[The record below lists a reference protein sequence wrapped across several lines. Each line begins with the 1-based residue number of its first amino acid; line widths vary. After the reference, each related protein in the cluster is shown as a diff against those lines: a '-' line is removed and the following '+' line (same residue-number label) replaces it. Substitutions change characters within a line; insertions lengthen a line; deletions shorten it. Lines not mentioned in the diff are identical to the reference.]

1 MLYSAEKDGII
12 KLSDKEK
19 EMLDKFDVESDLF
32 EEKLQNT
39 TDSAARKAMMD
50 EYYERDYVKMVAQ
63 FWQKVESTGYYLKKI
78 EQLRFIQML
87 EKMKSY
93 GWSRDL
99 QDLYLSN
106 TLCKYIDWQRK
117 PLSKELLDICDDKMQ
132 SQLARDC
139 VYSLN
144 AKYAAL
150 GKQVLSSDNLKSN
163 DIVKDITEG
172 EKIFRKLVE
181 PYKGKIILIDVW
193 GTWCGPCK
201 EALSH
206 SQEEY
211 ERLKPYDIVFMY
223 LANGSPEESWKNVI
237 KEYNVTGDNVVHF
250 NLPAAQQKAVENYIK
265 VSAYPT
271 YKLVDQNGNLLDVKA
286 DPRHLDALEK
296 LIKRILG
303 KE

>member
-1 MLYSAEKDGII
+1 MA
-12 KLSDKEK
+12 
-19 EMLDKFDVESDLF
+19 
-32 EEKLQNT
+32 
-39 TDSAARKAMMD
+39 
-50 EYYERDYVKMVAQ
+50 RDYVHEMHD
-63 FWQKVESTGYYLKKI
+63 
-78 EQLRFIQML
+78 R
-87 EKMKSY
+87 
-93 GWSRDL
+93 
-99 QDLYLSN
+99 
-106 TLCKYIDWQRK
+106 
-117 PLSKELLDICDDKMQ
+117 
-132 SQLARDC
+132 
-139 VYSLN
+139 
-144 AKYAAL
+144 YAAL

-193 GTWCGPCK
+193 GTWCAPCK

-211 ERLKPYDIVFMY
+211 ERLKPYDMVFMY
-223 LANGSPEESWKNVI
+223 LANSSPENSWKNVI

-271 YKLVDQNGNLLDVKA
+271 YKLVDQNGNLLDVNA
-286 DPRHLDALEK
+286 DPHHLDVLEK

>member
-1 MLYSAEKDGII
+1 MIR
-12 KLSDKEK
+12 
-19 EMLDKFDVESDLF
+19 EMK
-32 EEKLQNT
+32 
-39 TDSAARKAMMD
+39 AR
-50 EYYERDYVKMVAQ
+50 
-63 FWQKVESTGYYLKKI
+63 
-78 EQLRFIQML
+78 
-87 EKMKSY
+87 
-93 GWSRDL
+93 GWSQDL
-99 QDLYLSN
+99 QDMYLCSK
-106 TLCKYIDWQRK
+106 LCWYIKWAVT
-117 PLSKELLDICDDKMQ
+117 PLHQCQLDICDTCI
-132 SQLARDC
+132 QLPMARDY
-139 VYSLN
+139 VHEMHD
-144 AKYAAL
+144 KYAAL

-271 YKLVDQNGNLLDVKA
+271 YKLVDQNGNLLDVYA
-286 DPRHLDALEK
+286 DPHHLDALEK